1 MKLGI
6 FHGSHAA
13 TAKKCTKK
21 RDPCCFDVLV
31 AVTVV
36 DAKNPYSLSG
46 KTMGF
51 HDGAWFHCTA
61 HHINFSHLAYYTR
74 QIHNRTIFNTLINHN
89 FCNSLSHQ
97 KCPLEREAD
106 QPCKQHEESVFLKN
120 ITGAKYYSIFTVCL
134 TLVLSSL

>member
-1 MKLGI
+1 
-6 FHGSHAA
+6 
-13 TAKKCTKK
+13 
-21 RDPCCFDVLV
+21 
-31 AVTVV
+31 
-36 DAKNPYSLSG
+36 
-46 KTMGF
+46 MGF

-106 QPCKQHEESVFLKN
+106 QPCKQHKESVFLKKTYRSQILFYFYGLLDVSFVITLSLSTIN
-120 ITGAKYYSIFTVCL
+120 IENGVKMTPKHHSFLSTLCFTCF
-134 TLVLSSL
+134 